1 MEILDKSSR
10 WRRRHAPRTSF
21 FVCIRTLKSRSAPW
35 LTFTGSGGFSL
46 LFSVAVFA
54 VSRRANVTELDNPS
68 AAFFFFPRVERGAE
82 WTAAAAHLS
91 HCQHTERAAGSKVRA
106 PQHQNT
112 QQHLPLDTDRRNP
125 FTHGALEWW
134 LNLYNNNKSTP
145 KNTDFKF
152 RIMLSLFFVGF
163 CLYLQSSHKIKTFHC
178 VLTCQ
183 NVLNT
188 YKLLFCFHTLE
199 SAHACAEL

>member
-68 AAFFFFPRVERGAE
+68 AAFFFFPE
-82 WTAAAAHLS
+82 WSGEPSEQRRRLTSATASTQREQQEVRLEHRSIRTHSNTSPWTPTGETHS
-91 HCQHTERAAGSKVRA
+91 HMEHWNYDETFTTITKV
-106 PQHQNT
+106 PQKILTSN
-112 QQHLPLDTDRRNP
+112 
-125 FTHGALEWW
+125 LESCFHYF
-134 LNLYNNNKSTP
+134 LL
-145 KNTDFKF
+145 
-152 RIMLSLFFVGF
+152 VF

-183 NVLNT
+183 NDLNT
-188 YKLLFCFHTLE
+188 FKLLFCFHTLE